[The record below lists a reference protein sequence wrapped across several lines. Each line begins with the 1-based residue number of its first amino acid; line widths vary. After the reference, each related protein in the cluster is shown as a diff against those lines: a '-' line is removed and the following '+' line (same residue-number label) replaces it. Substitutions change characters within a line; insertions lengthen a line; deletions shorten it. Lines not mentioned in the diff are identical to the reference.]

1 MLNEL
6 VKDVYVWKKE
16 NIEQRT
22 NELVEKALKTFKL

>member
-1 MLNEL
+1 

-22 NELVEKALKTFKL
+22 NELVEKALKIIKL

>member
-1 MLNEL
+1 

-22 NELVEKALKTFKL
+22 NELVEKKRKKNI

>member
-6 VKDVYVWKKE
+6 VKDTSTWTKE

-22 NELVEKALKTFKL
+22 DELVEKAIDIFKL

>member
-1 MLNEL
+1 

-22 NELVEKALKTFKL
+22 NELVEKALKIFKL